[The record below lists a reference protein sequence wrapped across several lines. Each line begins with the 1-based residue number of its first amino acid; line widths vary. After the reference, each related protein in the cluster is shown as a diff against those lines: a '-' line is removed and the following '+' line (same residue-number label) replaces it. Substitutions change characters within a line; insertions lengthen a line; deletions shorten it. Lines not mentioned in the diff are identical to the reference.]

1 MVSIYTSVRV
11 KQYVDEYE
19 SEFRSKLLKLEE
31 QEQNNCDYN
40 TIRFSWQPKYC
51 LLVWICDEHNIFPG
65 SSSSI
70 CSVIIL
76 INVWQAPSF

>member
-1 MVSIYTSVRV
+1 MVSIYTSVGV

-40 TIRFSWQPKYC
+40 TIRFS
-51 LLVWICDEHNIFPG
+51 
-65 SSSSI
+65 
-70 CSVIIL
+70 
-76 INVWQAPSF
+76 